1 MNETIGK
8 RPLILIAEDLDSN
21 FLFLKI
27 VLSKNYDIVWAKDG
41 EAAVKMFLEFNPDLV
56 LMDIKMPVMDGLKAT
71 RAIREISPSIPIIA
85 QTANAFEADHQ
96 KAKAA
101 GCFDVLTKPIK
112 ILQLTN
118 TVEKYLPPENTNK
131 FEKELEDDND
141 ERFEIS

>member
-41 EAAVKMFLEFNPDLV
+41 EAAVKMFLEYNPDLV
-56 LMDIKMPVMDGLKAT
+56 LMDIKMPVMDGLEAT
-71 RAIREISPSIPIIA
+71 RAIREISPSVPVIA

-96 KAKAA
+96 KAKEA
-101 GCFDVLTKPIK
+101 GCFEVLTKPIK

-118 TVEKYLPPENTNK
+118 AVEKYLPSGNLDE
-131 FEKELEDDND
+131 FEQRLEDDDD
-141 ERFEIS
+141 ERFEIP